1 MATFNAVIRLR
12 TAPNA
17 DRQIEAM
24 QRTFAQQ
31 SMPFV
36 WWVTDEDSK
45 DDLESKLRGRGFD
58 YDADESIGMAMTLSS
73 QPELTPCGESVSV
86 EQISEERDVR
96 TWFATLLESV
106 EGTVDERTM
115 GLATT
120 VFSSLANDT
129 LSGWHLYL
137 ARMSDRPV
145 GTCALHLG
153 STAGLYSVGT
163 VPTVRRQ
170 GVGTALTKRA
180 LADARTAGYAIAS
193 LTASELGARL
203 YMALGFNEYCRFREY
218 VWRPSSNTDR
228 G

>member
-1 MATFNAVIRLR
+1 MAAFNAVIRLK

-17 DRQIEAM
+17 DRQIEAI
-24 QRTFAQQ
+24 QQTFAQQ

-45 DDLESKLRGRGFD
+45 DGLESKLRRRGFD
-58 YDADESIGMAMTLSS
+58 YDGDESIGMAMALSS
-73 QPELTPCGESVSV
+73 QPELTPSGESVSV
-86 EQISEERDVR
+86 EQISGERDIR

-106 EGTVDERTM
+106 EGTVDKRTM

-120 VFSSLANDT
+120 VFSYLANDM

-137 ARMSDRPV
+137 AHLGGRPA

-153 STAGLYSVGT
+153 GTAGLYSVGT
-163 VPTVRRQ
+163 VPAARRH
-170 GVGTALTKRA
+170 GVGTALTRRA
-180 LADARTAGYAIAS
+180 LEDASSAGHSTAS
-193 LTASELGARL
+193 LTASGLGARL
-203 YMALGFNEYCRFREY
+203 YEALGFKEYCRFREY
-218 VWRPSSNTDR
+218 VWRPSSGTDR

>member
-1 MATFNAVIRLR
+1 MASFNAVIRLR
-12 TAPNA
+12 TAPNVN
-17 DRQIEAM
+17 RQIEEI
-24 QRTFAQQ
+24 QQTFAQR

-36 WWVTDEDSK
+36 WWVTDDDSEDG
-45 DDLESKLRGRGFD
+45 LESKLRGRGFD
-58 YDADESIGMAMTLSS
+58 YDGDESVGMAMALSG
-73 QPELTPCGESVSV
+73 QPELTPSGESVSV
-86 EQISEERDVR
+86 EQISEQHNIR
-96 TWFATLLESV
+96 TWFSTLLESV

-120 VFSSLANDT
+120 VFSDLANDIR
-129 LSGWHLYL
+129 SGWHLYL

-163 VPTVRRQ
+163 VPTARRQ

-180 LADARTAGYAIAS
+180 LADARVAGYTIAS
-193 LTASELGARL
+193 LTASGLGARL
-203 YMALGFNEYCRFREY
+203 YEALGFAQYCRFREY
-218 VWRPSSNTDR
+218 VWRPSSGHDR